1 MFMRET
7 DMRLGARIAE
17 MGSCLE
23 EKRRVFRN
31 VDLTEVGKEITLR
44 RLNEEELASFGEVVG
59 VDGSVNRKGG
69 EHPHY
74 VELYRGLAL
83 GTQGGETVR
92 ESLYTPLL
100 DDALSSKRSEDILT
114 AADSRKRRLA
124 EIELE
129 VAIAHIE
136 AHPPTLLMMDGGL
149 LRYKIFDPVKWTKL
163 RQLCLEKEVLLIG
176 VIKDIK
182 TSIFGEE
189 GVYDREVLYGRLDY
203 AKAIL
208 VDDDKNDK
216 SENGLSSAF
225 LRTSKGISVVGLDML
240 KEQGREKERICNL
253 LFTLTPEHGR
263 SVPLWLDI
271 VDREAKIGNEE
282 LEGLLQQN
290 LDRDI
295 YQRYFVSERD
305 LRR

>member
-7 DMRLGARIAE
+7 DLRLGARIAE
-17 MGSCLE
+17 MGACLE
-23 EKRRVFRN
+23 GKRSQLTGL
-31 VDLTEVGKEITLR
+31 DLTEVGKEIELR
-44 RLNEEELASFGEVVG
+44 RLTKEELASFGEVVG

-83 GTQGGETVR
+83 GTQGNQTVR
-92 ESLYTPLL
+92 EDIYTPLL
-100 DDALSSKRSEDILT
+100 DDALASKRAEDILT

-136 AHPPTLLMMDGGL
+136 TQHPTLLMMDGGL
-149 LRYKIFDPVKWTKL
+149 LRFKIFDPEQWTRL
-163 RQLCLEKEVLLIG
+163 RELCLERDILLIG

-189 GVYDREVLYGRLDY
+189 GVYDREVLYGRLGY

-208 VDDDKNDK
+208 VDDEKNDK
-216 SENGLSSAF
+216 SEVGLSSAF

-240 KEQGREKERICNL
+240 KEQGEEKERICNL
-253 LFTLTPEHGR
+253 LFSLTPEHGR

-282 LEGLLQQN
+282 LEGLLQEN

-295 YQRYFVSERD
+295 YRRYFVSERD